1 MPKIIELSTHIANL
15 IAAGEVVERPA
26 SVVKEL
32 LENAVDAGAS
42 QVTIEIRDG
51 GMTFLRITD
60 NGCGMGPEDAAVA
73 FRRHATSK
81 LRTAEDL
88 GAIGTM
94 GFRGEALA
102 AIASVSRIDL
112 MTKTPGSLVGTGLK
126 LEAGNILEQNEVG
139 CPDGTTII
147 VRDLFFNT
155 PARMKFMKSDS
166 VEASRVT
173 AAVQL
178 QALAHPEVAIRFLR
192 DGKQILST
200 SGKGGLQAAVY
211 CVYGRECAQMVEVS
225 SRWEQYS
232 VGGYVSKPT
241 DARPSRALQT
251 FFVNDRPV
259 KSRLLVSALEEAYR
273 NQLMVGKFPACVLHL
288 TLPPNAVD
296 VNVHPAKTEV
306 KFLNE
311 KAVFDC
317 VHYGVLAALNKT
329 PDRPQVQ
336 FSNKPAPAEK
346 APPKGVERC
355 QPGNPPKTN
364 AIAGSTA
371 DGRGNPPVFPPR
383 RDSSTAPS
391 GNLPQRKEST
401 FRTMTAQ
408 EYKTFAA
415 ALENAPQPKKEAVAA
430 TLRKIDPPANMPLR
444 EYVMLPQVQEEIKK
458 PSPVGA
464 DDKKP
469 PLSGEVSPKGTEGCQ
484 RSTPGNPMG
493 ATPQAASQPDLL
505 KEEPEVMEQTAL
517 PMLEAPQW
525 RYVGELYNT
534 YILVEEGDNAFL
546 IDKHAAHE
554 RILFEKLKANQE
566 TISSQTLLQPIPVRL
581 SPTAAGELLANG
593 DMLGELGFELEEFGD
608 NTLLLRQIPM
618 DLNPDDAAGAVEE
631 LAANL
636 LSGRR
641 AQKDTVRDE
650 LLHTVACKAAIKAG
664 WVTSEE
670 ELKVLAAQVMADE
683 SLKYCPHGRPICV
696 TLSKKQLEKQ
706 FKRT

>member
-1 MPKIIELSTHIANL
+1 MPHILELSPHIANL

-42 QVTIEIRDG
+42 QVTVEIRDG

-60 NGCGMGPEDAAVA
+60 NGCGMGPEDARVA

-81 LRTAEDL
+81 LRCAEDL
-88 GAIGTM
+88 AAIGTM

-112 MTKTPGSLVGTGLK
+112 MTKTPGSLIGTGLK
-126 LEAGNILEQNEVG
+126 LEAGNILEQTEVG

-147 VRDLFFNT
+147 IRDLFFNT

-166 VEASRVT
+166 VEGSRVA

-192 DGKQILST
+192 DGKQVLST
-200 SGKGGLQAAVY
+200 PGKGGLQAAVY
-211 CVYGRECAQMVEVS
+211 CVYGRECAQMAEVS

-232 VGGYVSKPT
+232 LSGYVSKPT
-241 DARPSRALQT
+241 DARPSRSLQT
-251 FFVNDRPV
+251 FFVNGRPV
-259 KSRLLVSALEEAYR
+259 KSRLLITALEEAYR
-273 NQLMVGKFPACVLHL
+273 NQIMVGKFPACVLHL
-288 TLPPNAVD
+288 TVPSNAVD

-336 FSNKPAPAEK
+336 FAKT
-346 APPKGVERC
+346 PPKEAEVTP
-355 QPGNPPKTN
+355 QSQPPKIPT
-364 AIAGSTA
+364 T
-371 DGRGNPPVFPPR
+371 PPSPSRPAALNG
-383 RDSSTAPS
+383 APKS
-391 GNLPQRKEST
+391 A
-401 FRTMTAQ
+401 FRTMTTQ

-415 ALENAPQPKKEAVAA
+415 AMEQAPQPKKEAASA
-430 TLRKIDPPANMPLR
+430 TLRKLDIPSIPLR
-444 EYVMLPQVQEEIKK
+444 EHVMLPKAEEAKLPPKK
-458 PSPVGA
+458 ETPPVPLEA
-464 DDKKP
+464 P
-469 PLSGEVSPKGTEGCQ
+469 PPPVPA
-484 RSTPGNPMG
+484 PM
-493 ATPQAASQPDLL
+493 
-505 KEEPEVMEQTAL
+505 KEEPVIEQTVL
-517 PMLEAPQW
+517 PMPEVPQW

-554 RILFEKLKANQE
+554 RILFEKLKAHQE
-566 TISSQTLLQPIPVRL
+566 AISSQTLLQPISVRL
-581 SPTAAGELLANG
+581 NPAAAGELLSNTG
-593 DMLGELGFELEEFGD
+593 ILEELGFALEEFGD
-608 NTLLLRQIPM
+608 STVLLRQIPM
-618 DLNPDDAAGAVEE
+618 DLSPADAAGAVEE
-631 LAANL
+631 LAASL

-641 AQKDTVRDE
+641 TQKDTVRDE

-664 WVTSEE
+664 WVTSQE
-670 ELKVLAAQVMADE
+670 ELKALAAQVMADE